1 MDNLNQIEIQNIRHI
16 CGHTASFCDKINY
29 FKTLTQDQNIT
40 EVKTV
45 LKRKPIKKTAVSVV
59 VPAPKNTVIKKKRV
73 FGNKK

>member
-1 MDNLNQIEIQNIRHI
+1 MQPNLKRVSERVSIEIDESQV
-16 CGHTASFCDKINY
+16 K
-29 FKTLTQDQNIT
+29 KQVDQSAA

-45 LKRKPIKKTAVSVV
+45 LKRKAIKKTAVSVV

>member
-1 MDNLNQIEIQNIRHI
+1 MSIEIDESQV
-16 CGHTASFCDKINY
+16 K
-29 FKTLTQDQNIT
+29 KQVDQSAA

-45 LKRKPIKKTAVSVV
+45 LKRKAIKKTAVSVV

>member
-1 MDNLNQIEIQNIRHI
+1 MQPNLKRVSERVSIEIDEPQIE
-16 CGHTASFCDKINY
+16 KEV
-29 FKTLTQDQNIT
+29 DQNAT

-45 LKRKPIKKTAVSVV
+45 LKRKAVKKTAVSVV